1 MGNQK
6 NIIRTAAAVAAV
18 AAGLFAL
25 TLGMADAK
33 GGAAGSGGGGG
44 GGGTATAAPTGGTDT
59 KQNVLLPASCTGGD
73 GFAYAGYNKS
83 GSRATIGFGLQNDI
97 QELDWTVT
105 FDDNGEVFAT
115 DAMPYPGTDWSVV
128 ENRDSTKGEHVITIH
143 ADNGA
148 ESCTVSLSYKV

>member
-6 NIIRTAAAVAAV
+6 NIIRTAAAVAVA

-25 TLGMADAK
+25 TLGLADAK
-33 GGAAGSGGGGG
+33 GGTSGGGSGGG
-44 GGGTATAAPTGGTDT
+44 GGGTATAPSGGTDT

-105 FDDNGEVFAT
+105 MDDNGEVFAT
-115 DAMPYPGTDWSVV
+115 DVMPYPGTDWSVI
-128 ENRDSTKGEHVITIH
+128 ENRDSAKGDHVITIS
-143 ADNGA
+143 ASNGA
-148 ESCTVSLSYKV
+148 ESCTVTLSYRV